1 MFPFNILN
9 LLQTCF
15 QTIHFLLPFSKPCF
29 NLVQHF
35 FLIFFI
41 LVPKWSAFIFQVFY
55 VHYHEVATCSFLTKE
70 SAWFKKLTLALNVVF
85 LSFDETLFATVK
97 VYDML
102 ILNLKTTNTL
112 NLFPDQ
118 FIIKILIPSTHNGL
132 VYL

>member
-1 MFPFNILN
+1 M
-9 LLQTCF
+9 
-15 QTIHFLLPFSKPCF
+15 
-29 NLVQHF
+29 
-35 FLIFFI
+35 
-41 LVPKWSAFIFQVFY
+41 
-55 VHYHEVATCSFLTKE
+55 HYHEVATCSFLTKE
-70 SAWFKKLTLALNVVF
+70 SAWFKKLTLALNVFF

-102 ILNLKTTNTL
+102 ILNLKTANTL